1 VIFNY
6 FQKKDF
12 AWFVCKRLLYLRYQ
26 RKETKPMTLSKK
38 LTLSLASM
46 AVLGLLAACSNQ
58 KAQTPE
64 SSASTQQSSS
74 KVSSSQSSE
83 VSKQT
88 EGLDGTYKGT
98 DENDRI
104 TLTISGNTGT
114 WEEDEADGEKES
126 KSVTVNP
133 DNQSLTIGDDTKF
146 YKLDGNQLTI
156 EDDDHDPNDT
166 VVLTK

>member
-1 VIFNY
+1 
-6 FQKKDF
+6 
-12 AWFVCKRLLYLRYQ
+12 
-26 RKETKPMTLSKK
+26 MTLSKK

-46 AVLGLLAACSNQ
+46 AVLGLLAACSKQ

-64 SSASTQQSSS
+64 SSSS

-83 VSKQT
+83 ASKQT

-114 WEEDEADGEKES
+114 WEENEADGEKES
-126 KSVTVNP
+126 KPVTVNS
-133 DNQSLTIGDDTKF
+133 DNQSLTIGDDTKY

-166 VVLTK
+166 VVLMK

>member
-1 VIFNY
+1 
-6 FQKKDF
+6 
-12 AWFVCKRLLYLRYQ
+12 
-26 RKETKPMTLSKK
+26 MTLSKK

-64 SSASTQQSSS
+64 SSSS
-74 KVSSSQSSE
+74 
-83 VSKQT
+83 
-88 EGLDGTYKGT
+88 TYKGT

-126 KSVTVNP
+126 KPVTVNS
-133 DNQSLTIGDDTKF
+133 DNQSLTIGDDTKH

-166 VVLTK
+166 VILTK